1 VFGRWFLALGGRVI
15 AMPFKVHLRRIVA
28 QILKYKY
35 RWHTRKSFI
44 PIRELLLGP
53 DRIIN
58 KGPFAGKPCY
68 YKTGLLN
75 TLIALRPQ
83 ICLEIGTYYG
93 GTKKNFEY
101 YFRKY
106 EPKGVLITADI
117 RKYINLTSKRVR
129 QVLVYPHV
137 CNICKYHDITP
148 DQLLPDFEMHFDDSV
163 EANCEI
169 LRKELK
175 AVGAECFD
183 FCFVDGDHQEVSFL
197 RDLQIARLLSRP
209 PHYTLIDDTKDEIH
223 ECAIV
228 YKRLMN
234 EVNHYD
240 FDDWPIFVGMSLIWY

>member
-1 VFGRWFLALGGRVI
+1 MVLGAWRSSYSNALQSPPAKNRCPDSQIQISLAHTKILHSYTRVAVGARSHYQQRSI
-15 AMPFKVHLRRIVA
+15 RRKA
-28 QILKYKY
+28 
-35 RWHTRKSFI
+35 
-44 PIRELLLGP
+44 LLLH
-53 DRIIN
+53 
-58 KGPFAGKPCY
+58 

-75 TLIALRPQ
+75 TLIALRPI

-93 GTKKNFEY
+93 GTTKIFEY